1 MEHSRH
7 SLLRALAVM
16 AGILM
21 VGAAVGLFKLAE
33 MGADP
38 FTAMNT
44 GISSVL
50 HLQFGTLQLLVNAGI
65 LLLIF
70 LFKRQFI
77 GFGTIF
83 NMVFVG
89 YTADLLIWLMA
100 KLGIRFASIPVRGA
114 VLAAAALLICVGDA
128 LYISADMGMSPYD
141 AAGYVVEALTKGRVP
156 FRAARILLDAVCVSI
171 AFFTGC
177 QAGIQWKIIGIGTIL
192 LTFCTGPLIQFFRVH
207 WSDPLLAKAAAAKTA
222 AQKKP

>member
-1 MEHSRH
+1 MEHSKH
-7 SLLRALAVM
+7 YLIRALAVVV
-16 AGILM
+16 GIFM
-21 VGAAVGLFKLAE
+21 VGIAVGLFKLAE

-50 HLQFGTLQLLVNAGI
+50 NMQFGTLQLFVNAGI
-65 LLLIF
+65 LVLIF

-89 YTADLLIWLMA
+89 YTADFVMWLVA
-100 KLGIRFASIPVRGA
+100 KLGITFAGIPVRIA
-114 VLAAAALLICVGDA
+114 VLAVAALLICVGDA
-128 LYISADMGMSPYD
+128 LYISADMGMAPYD
-141 AAGYVVEALTKGRVP
+141 AAGYVVETLTKGTVQFRV
-156 FRAARILLDAVCVSI
+156 ARIILDAVCVGI
-171 AFFTGC
+171 AFFTGS

-192 LTFCTGPLIQFFRVH
+192 LTFCTGPLIQFFRIH
-207 WSDPLLAKAAAAKTA
+207 WSDPLR
-222 AQKKP
+222 AQATGQEKQ

>member
-1 MEHSRH
+1 MERSKNYLIRG
-7 SLLRALAVM
+7 AAVV

-21 VGAAVGLFKLAE
+21 VGIAVGLFKLAE

-38 FTAMNT
+38 FTAMNS
-44 GISSVL
+44 GISAAL
-50 HLQFGTLQLLVNAGI
+50 HMQFGTLQLLVNAG
-65 LLLIF
+65 LLVIVF

-89 YTADLLIWLMA
+89 YTADFLMWLVA
-100 KLGIRFASIPVRGA
+100 RLGVSFAALPVRIA
-114 VLAAAALLICVGDA
+114 ALAIAALLICVGDA

-141 AAGYVVEALTKGRVP
+141 ATGYVVEALTGLQ
-156 FRAARILLDAVCVSI
+156 FRTARIILDAVCVAA
-171 AFFTGC
+171 AFLTGI

-192 LTFCTGPLIQFFRVH
+192 LTFCTGPLVQLFRVR
-207 WSDPLLAKAAAAKTA
+207 WSDPLLAKAAA
-222 AQKKP
+222 QKNR

>member
-1 MEHSRH
+1 M
-7 SLLRALAVM
+7 AVVI
-16 AGILM
+16 GIFM
-21 VGAAVGLFKLAE
+21 VGIAVGLFKLAE

-50 HLQFGTLQLLVNAGI
+50 HMQFGTLQLFVNAGI
-65 LLLIF
+65 LVLIF

-89 YTADLLIWLMA
+89 YTADFVMWLVA
-100 KLGIRFASIPVRGA
+100 KLGITFAGIPVRIA
-114 VLAAAALLICVGDA
+114 VLAVAALLICVGDA
-128 LYISADMGMSPYD
+128 LYISADMGMAPYD
-141 AAGYVVEALTKGRVP
+141 AAGYVVEALTKGAIQFRV
-156 FRAARILLDAVCVSI
+156 ARIILDAICRSEEH
-171 AFFTGC
+171 TSEL
-177 QAGIQWKIIGIGTIL
+177 QSRPHMKIIGIGTIL

-207 WSDPLLAKAAAAKTA
+207 WSDPLLVKATGQEK
-222 AQKKP
+222 

>member
-1 MEHSRH
+1 MKRSKNHMVRG
-7 SLLRALAVM
+7 LAVVI
-16 AGILM
+16 GILM
-21 VGAAVGLFKLAE
+21 VGIAVGLFKMAE

-50 HLQFGTLQLLVNAGI
+50 HMQFGTLQLIVNAGI
-65 LLLIF
+65 LLMIF

-89 YTADLLIWLMA
+89 YTADFVMWLFGR
-100 KLGIRFASIPVRGA
+100 LDITFDSIPIRIA
-114 VLAAAALLICVGDA
+114 VLALASLLICVGDA
-128 LYISADMGMSPYD
+128 LYISADMGMAPYD
-141 AAGYVVEALTKGRVP
+141 AAGYVMETLTRKKIQ
-156 FRAARILLDAVCVSI
+156 FRFARIILDVLCVAI
-171 AFFTGC
+171 AFFTGS

-192 LTFCTGPLIQFFRVH
+192 LTFCTGPLIQFFRLH
-207 WSDPLLAKAAAAKTA
+207 WSDPLLAKATERTTEKE
-222 AQKKP
+222 

>member
-1 MEHSRH
+1 MESAKNY
-7 SLLRALAVM
+7 LVRALAVVV
-16 AGILM
+16 GIEM
-21 VGAAVGLFKLAE
+21 VGIAVGLFKLAE

-50 HLQFGTLQLLVNAGI
+50 GMQFGTLQLLVNAGI
-65 LLLIF
+65 LVLIF

-89 YTADLLIWLMA
+89 YTADFMMWLVGR
-100 KLGIRFASIPVRGA
+100 LGITFATIPVRIA
-114 VLAAAALLICVGDA
+114 VLAVAALLICVGDA
-128 LYISADMGMSPYD
+128 LYISADMGMAPYD
-141 AAGYVVEALTKGRVP
+141 AAGYVVQTLTKEKVQ
-156 FRAARILLDAVCVSI
+156 FRIARIVLDIICVGI
-171 AFFTGC
+171 AFVTGT

-192 LTFCTGPLIQFFRVH
+192 LTFCTGPLIQFFRVR
-207 WSDPLLAKAAAAKTA
+207 WSDPLLAKAAG
-222 AQKKP
+222 KPLN

>member
-65 LLLIF
+65 LLLIL

-100 KLGIRFASIPVRGA
+100 KLGIRFVSIPVRGA

-156 FRAARILLDAVCVSI
+156 FRAARILLDAVCVGI

-207 WSDPLLAKAAAAKTA
+207 WSDPLLAKAAA
-222 AQKKP
+222 QKKRDYL

>member
-1 MEHSRH
+1 MEHSKH
-7 SLLRALAVM
+7 YLIRALAVVV
-16 AGILM
+16 GIFM
-21 VGAAVGLFKLAE
+21 VGIAVGLFKLAE

-50 HLQFGTLQLLVNAGI
+50 SMQFGTLQLFVNAGI
-65 LLLIF
+65 LVLIF

-89 YTADLLIWLMA
+89 YTADFMMWLMA
-100 KLGIRFASIPVRGA
+100 KLGITFSTIPVRIA
-114 VLAAAALLICVGDA
+114 VLAVAALLICVGDA
-128 LYISADMGMSPYD
+128 LYISADMGMAPYD
-141 AAGYVVEALTKGRVP
+141 AAGYVVETLTKGTVQ
-156 FRAARILLDAVCVSI
+156 FRIARIILDAVCVGI
-171 AFFTGC
+171 AFFTGS

-207 WSDPLLAKAAAAKTA
+207 WSDPLLAKATG
-222 AQKKP
+222 QKKH